1 MSDRI
6 SALRQERGWSQT
18 ELAKRAGVTRQL
30 VGALES
36 GRNVPNV
43 TAAIGL
49 AKALNTSVEEL
60 FDEPTAN
67 VEGFLD
73 TPLTPGTPVSTA
85 RVGDRLV
92 ALPGRHHTIESW
104 TSVDSVATVGGIAQL
119 PGKRPADLLIAGCD
133 PLIGVLAEL
142 ASSSQHQI
150 VTTHASTG
158 HAIAA
163 LAAGR
168 VHAIVVHA
176 RAGELPKPTVE
187 VLRWRLANWQV
198 GLAAAGSAPSVER
211 LVDQQAVV
219 VQRDSGASS
228 QQAFDRAL
236 EAVGGTHLPGPVGS
250 GHLDIA
256 QQLSHGVGAA
266 GVVMEPAALAFD
278 LNFTALEE
286 HRVELWLAAEWLGLP
301 AVTALLNTLNSQAL
315 LAQTQLL
322 PGYDIEPL
330 GQTITTN

>member
-1 MSDRI
+1 
-6 SALRQERGWSQT
+6 
-18 ELAKRAGVTRQL
+18 
-30 VGALES
+30 
-36 GRNVPNV
+36 
-43 TAAIGL
+43 
-49 AKALNTSVEEL
+49 
-60 FDEPTAN
+60 
-67 VEGFLD
+67 
-73 TPLTPGTPVSTA
+73 
-85 RVGDRLV
+85 
-92 ALPGRHHTIESW
+92 
-104 TSVDSVATVGGIAQL
+104 
-119 PGKRPADLLIAGCD
+119 
-133 PLIGVLAEL
+133 
-142 ASSSQHQI
+142 
-150 VTTHASTG
+150 
-158 HAIAA
+158 
-163 LAAGR
+163 